1 VRRGPKPAAASR
13 ARRVRA
19 SGAAVRSPTIPRR
32 TAACGRG
39 ASYRG
44 AASLPR
50 QSRRALLSGSNGR
63 LCGRAGPGGG
73 GSRQTIFARI
83 HGWLSPPV
91 LFPPP
96 RGKPSVM
103 LQSKG
108 LPMTAVWGLRVRIG
122 VRPATGKGGCFDAHE
137 SLRHLGFAPGGS
149 AGQR

>member
-1 VRRGPKPAAASR
+1 V
-13 ARRVRA
+13 

-39 ASYRG
+39 TSHRG

-50 QSRRALLSGSNGR
+50 QSRRPTAREHSYQDRMEGCAVAPDRAEEGLGR
-63 LCGRAGPGGG
+63 PSSL
-73 GSRQTIFARI
+73 RI
-83 HGWLSPPV
+83 YGWLSPPV

-108 LPMTAVWGLRVRIG
+108 LPMTGVWGLRVRIG